1 MLRFFMVHVIIMSLP
16 RTKTSVDGFKCFRHT
31 SLKETLSGRQIS
43 RHSVMSSS
51 KEDALSPDELKKRL
65 YQTFKNKGVLDTLKA
80 QLRNQLIQELK
91 HPPLTGQEPVPQP
104 VPVKSEPLLVSA
116 CNSIVADH
124 LHSSGYE
131 YTLSVFY
138 PESGLCKDKVFKN
151 KDLLQLLKIQPESAL
166 YSSLSSIKENNDK
179 GFLINLLTNLR
190 HHDTHSHDADTQTTT
205 LSRYGDSLVEKM
217 KLIDREYENFTYSE
231 EKMFSFQSKL
241 DAYRREIEAQMKAE
255 MNTKLQLFN
264 DVEIAKV
271 RMEEKSKFHKEFDKL
286 KQELERTYEM
296 KAKALMDREKN
307 AIDRLQKQQEIEEK
321 NVYMQRQSVLKEIET
336 LHNREKEL
344 RMRMEAFEKTCQI
357 HEEKVKTTEEL
368 LRRRELA
375 VKTMEDTYDQRLKN
389 ELSRYQLD
397 LKEDFIRR
405 TEKLTESESRNK
417 VETAR
422 IQKES
427 AVIDARLE
435 DLSRA
440 RSELKRVQAELD
452 TAQQQ
457 ISLLTQQKELL
468 RERLETM
475 NDYPSMKREKA
486 ELQGQLQLL
495 KKQLEEAQEENQLLH
510 ADKGKPSKEQLA
522 MQMELGRLQSARRL
536 DEEEFDNQKQVLRA
550 QLQSEVERCAQL
562 RAQLI
567 ECEEKSQ
574 WMTSHAEDIKMQL
587 HHTQQALENE
597 VLRNP
602 KPSLVDRSV
611 LELSSN
617 SLVPPDIYVD
627 RAVLRARVGC
637 DDVCE
642 AGGPM
647 RGHMS
652 PWSDSPD
659 SGMEL
664 VAEAKA
670 RIRELQ
676 KEAETL
682 EEAYRSYQQRAVRS
696 TISHM
701 LPTRALSPQQA
712 HPSHR
717 PVSPLRKQDSH
728 STRKQKVSHRSH
740 SPPNICSPSMPS
752 YGSRDVLPLAQSR
765 VTFSEDNHQP
775 QATAF
780 TDHSLHLL
788 TEPLFLRDEAL
799 QDESSA
805 PPRRLSS
812 TPQSSSRTKLQREIA
827 EEAAVSPVVLRQLS
841 PDRQLPP
848 APHNEAVT
856 SGDFSSELSPP
867 RSPQLQS
874 TAREQ
879 SSPPKLQPVLSSS
892 ESSPQPEKISLED
905 LTGTSSEPGH
915 IPELLLDTA
924 VPLSEEAPDGP
935 AAPHPQDLPEDPV
948 DLQGQAGET
957 ARVEEE
963 EDEEQRWERERR
975 ERQERREKEQEEAR
989 ERELQELA
997 RLEKEMLLEEAETSE
1012 QKEEVETMVKK
1023 GGDEEQRDE
1032 TDGGD
1037 REESKGEN
1045 PLEKYMKM
1053 VLEAREK
1060 QRAQTPGREAPEHT
1074 SPEAKSLS
1082 EERGDS
1088 IAAYSHKDEDD
1099 DFW

>member
-1 MLRFFMVHVIIMSLP
+1 MYS
-16 RTKTSVDGFKCFRHT
+16 T
-31 SLKETLSGRQIS
+31 
-43 RHSVMSSS
+43 
-51 KEDALSPDELKKRL
+51 KEDTLSPDELRKRL
-65 YQTFKNKGVLDTLKA
+65 YQTFKNKGVLDTLKT

-91 HPPLTGQEPVPQP
+91 HPPLTGGEPVPRP

-124 LHSSGYE
+124 LSTSGYE

-138 PESGLCKDKVFKN
+138 PESGLCKEKVFTN
-151 KDLLQLLKIQPESAL
+151 EDLLRLLKISPESAL
-166 YSSLSSIKENNDK
+166 YRSLSSNKDNNDK
-179 GFLINLLTNLR
+179 GFLISLLTQLT
-190 HHDTHSHDADTQTTT
+190 HHHTHGHDADTQTTCIA
-205 LSRYGDSLVEKM
+205 SYGESLVEKM
-217 KLIDREYENFTYSE
+217 KMIDKQYENVSYSGD
-231 EKMFSFQSKL
+231 KWFSLQSKL
-241 DAYRREIEAQMKAE
+241 AEYRKETEAQVQAE
-255 MNTKLQLFN
+255 MNTKMQHFK

-336 LHNREKEL
+336 LRTRENEL
-344 RMRMEAFEKTCQI
+344 RVRMEAFEKTCQI

-375 VKTMEDTYDQRLKN
+375 VRTLEDTYDHRLQN
-389 ELSRYQLD
+389 ELSRYQLE
-397 LKEDFIRR
+397 LKEEFIKR
-405 TEKLTESESRNK
+405 TEKLTENENRNK

-427 AVIDARLE
+427 AVINAKLE
-435 DLSRA
+435 EHSRA
-440 RSELKRVQAELD
+440 CSELRRLQAELD

-475 NDYPSMKREKA
+475 SDYPSLKREKA
-486 ELQGQLQLL
+486 ELQGQLRLL
-495 KKQLEEAQEENQLLH
+495 KKQLDEAQEENRLLH
-510 ADKGKPSKEQLA
+510 ADLGKPSKEQLA
-522 MQMELGRLQSARRL
+522 LQMELRRLQSARRL
-536 DEEEFDNQKQVLRA
+536 DEEEFDNQKQVLQA

-562 RAQLI
+562 KAQLI

-574 WMTSHAEDIKMQL
+574 WMTNHVEDIKMQL
-587 HHTQQALENE
+587 RQTQQALENE

-611 LELSSN
+611 LALSADK
-617 SLVPPDIYVD
+617 LVPPDIYVD
-627 RAVLRARVGC
+627 RGLLRARVGY

-642 AGGPM
+642 AGGPPQG
-647 RGHMS
+647 RKS

-659 SGMEL
+659 SDIEL

-670 RIRELQ
+670 RIQELQ

-682 EEAYRSYQQRAVRS
+682 EEAYRNYQQRAVLS

-701 LPTRALSPQQA
+701 LPPRPLSPQQP

-717 PVSPLRKQDSH
+717 PNSPRRKHSHTHSPQKSKVSRRPLSPQT
-728 STRKQKVSHRSH
+728 TRKASSASYDTRNTL
-740 SPPNICSPSMPS
+740 PP
-752 YGSRDVLPLAQSR
+752 AQPR
-765 VTFSEDNHQP
+765 VTFLEAQNQP
-775 QATAF
+775 QSTVF
-780 TDHSLHLL
+780 TEHSLHSL
-788 TEPLFLRDEAL
+788 TEHLILRDGHS

-805 PPRRLSS
+805 VSRHLSS
-812 TPQSSSRTKLQREIA
+812 MPHSSSLKKLQREIA
-827 EEAAVSPVVLRQLS
+827 EEAVESPMVFPELL
-841 PDRQLPP
+841 PDRQLPR
-848 APHNEAVT
+848 APREEVVT
-856 SGDFSSELSPP
+856 TGDFSPEFSSPC
-867 RSPQLQS
+867 SPQLKS
-874 TAREQ
+874 TARDQ
-879 SSPPKLQPVLSSS
+879 SSPPKAQLVFSSS

-905 LTGTSSEPGH
+905 LTGILSEPGH

-924 VPLSEEAPDGP
+924 VPLTKEAPDGP
-935 AAPHPQDLPEDPV
+935 AVPRPQDLPEDPR
-948 DLQGQAGET
+948 DLQGQAEVPQASGES
-957 ARVEEE
+957 AREEGE
-963 EDEEQRWERERR
+963 EDEEQRWERERK
-975 ERQERREKEQEEAR
+975 ERQERRQREQEEAR
-989 ERELQELA
+989 ERELQELE
-997 RLEKEMLLEEAETSE
+997 RLEKEMLL
-1012 QKEEVETMVKK
+1012 QEVEQPGQEEEEKTGTEK
-1023 GGDEEQRDE
+1023 DEEQKH
-1032 TDGGD
+1032 D
-1037 REESKGEN
+1037 REESKDEN

-1060 QRAQTPGREAPEHT
+1060 QHAQSPGGEEAGHM
-1074 SPEAKSLS
+1074 SPEAKTLS
-1082 EERGDS
+1082 EEKEDS

>member
-166 YSSLSSIKENNDK
+166 YSSLV
-179 GFLINLLTNLR
+179 INLIYSHALECSSKLFLTLFAF
-190 HHDTHSHDADTQTTT
+190 T
-205 LSRYGDSLVEKM
+205 VEKM

-440 RSELKRVQAELD
+440 RSELKRAELD

-510 ADKGKPSKEQLA
+510 PSKEQLA

-587 HHTQQALENE
+587 HHTQQ
-597 VLRNP
+597 
-602 KPSLVDRSV
+602 
-611 LELSSN
+611 
-617 SLVPPDIYVD
+617 
-627 RAVLRARVGC
+627 
-637 DDVCE
+637 

-827 EEAAVSPVVLRQLS
+827 EGTYISCFILS
-841 PDRQLPP
+841 K
-848 APHNEAVT
+848 H
-856 SGDFSSELSPP
+856 F
-867 RSPQLQS
+867 
-874 TAREQ
+874 
-879 SSPPKLQPVLSSS
+879 
-892 ESSPQPEKISLED
+892 
-905 LTGTSSEPGH
+905 
-915 IPELLLDTA
+915 
-924 VPLSEEAPDGP
+924 
-935 AAPHPQDLPEDPV
+935 
-948 DLQGQAGET
+948 
-957 ARVEEE
+957 
-963 EDEEQRWERERR
+963 
-975 ERQERREKEQEEAR
+975 
-989 ERELQELA
+989 
-997 RLEKEMLLEEAETSE
+997 
-1012 QKEEVETMVKK
+1012 KK
-1023 GGDEEQRDE
+1023 
-1032 TDGGD
+1032 
-1037 REESKGEN
+1037 
-1045 PLEKYMKM
+1045 
-1053 VLEAREK
+1053 
-1060 QRAQTPGREAPEHT
+1060 
-1074 SPEAKSLS
+1074 
-1082 EERGDS
+1082 
-1088 IAAYSHKDEDD
+1088 
-1099 DFW
+1099 